1 MVPDPIIVR
10 LEILKVLLPMASR
23 HGISDPDEILKTAT
37 RLTAFVLESPQQG
50 AASPDAPDKR
60 TLRLPRKEKP
70 TDATP
75 DFLTPPPVDKSN
87 QAHG

>member
-23 HGISDPDEILKTAT
+23 HGISDPEEIVKTAT
-37 RLTAFVLESPQQG
+37 RLTAFVLESSQQG

-60 TLRLPRKEKP
+60 TLKLPRKEKP
-70 TDATP
+70 AEATP

>member
-1 MVPDPIIVR
+1 MVPDPVIIR

-23 HGISDPDEILKTAT
+23 HGIDDPEKIIKTAT
-37 RLTAFVLESPQQG
+37 RLSGFVLESPQQG

>member
-23 HGISDPDEILKTAT
+23 HGIEDSEKIIESAT

-60 TLRLPRKEKP
+60 TLKLPRKEKP
-70 TDATP
+70 ADATP

>member
-1 MVPDPIIVR
+1 MVPDPVIVR

-23 HGISDPDEILKTAT
+23 HGISEPEEIVKTAA
-37 RLTAFVLESPQQG
+37 RLAAFVLESPQQG
-50 AASPDAPDKR
+50 AASPDTPDKR

-70 TDATP
+70 ADATP
-75 DFLTPPPVDKSN
+75 DFMTPPPVDKSN

>member
-23 HGISDPDEILKTAT
+23 HGISDPEEIVKTAT

-60 TLRLPRKEKP
+60 TLKLPRKEKP
-70 TDATP
+70 AETTP